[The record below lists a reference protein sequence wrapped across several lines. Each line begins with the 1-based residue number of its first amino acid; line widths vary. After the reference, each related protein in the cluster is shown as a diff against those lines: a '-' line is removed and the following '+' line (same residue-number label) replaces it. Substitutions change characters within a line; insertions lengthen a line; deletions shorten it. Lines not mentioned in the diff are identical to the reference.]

1 MIALRLSVHISIAL
15 MPDLAY
21 TVNNEV
27 NMKCGMVGLPNAGK
41 STLFNALMKK
51 ALAHAANFPFCTI
64 EPNVGQVPIND
75 PRLQQLA
82 QITQTKTIIPTTLE
96 CVDIAGLIKGASKGE
111 GLGNK
116 FLANIRN
123 VDLILHVVRAFPDS
137 FSGNEASSLSD
148 INIIET
154 ELILADVQILEKYT
168 AKNARNNPFAKI
180 CQILMDR
187 LMAENPCTQD
197 EISQLNIEEQD
208 FVAKLGLI
216 TLKPMLYVVNINEN
230 MIGQE
235 LAFLSELK
243 KPYVICCA
251 KLLDECNR
259 IADDIERDTILSMY
273 QIKDQGLDNILL
285 QGYKM
290 LNLITFF
297 TAGEKEVRAWQIT
310 NGISA
315 PQAAGKIHTDFEK
328 GFICAEVITYTDFI
342 TYDGW
347 IGCKTV
353 GKIRREGKKYIVND
367 GDVCLFRHNT

>member
-1 MIALRLSVHISIAL
+1 
-15 MPDLAY
+15 
-21 TVNNEV
+21 
-27 NMKCGMVGLPNAGK
+27 MKCGMVGLPNAGK

-75 PRLQQLA
+75 PRLQKLSEIA
-82 QITQTKTIIPTTLE
+82 QTHTIIPTTLE

-137 FSGNEASSLSD
+137 FSGSEATSLSD

-154 ELILADVQILEKYT
+154 ELILADVQVLEKYT
-168 AKNARNNPFAKI
+168 AKNARNNPFAKV
-180 CQILMDR
+180 CQMLFDR
-187 LMAENPCTQD
+187 LMAEKPCTQAEINQLSTD
-197 EISQLNIEEQD
+197 EQQ
-208 FVAKLGLI
+208 FVEKLGLI
-216 TLKPMLYVVNINEN
+216 TLKPMLYVINISED
-230 MIGQE
+230 MIGQD
-235 LAFLSELK
+235 LTFLSELH

-259 IADDIERDTILSMY
+259 IEDDAERDTILSMY
-273 QIKDQGLDNILL
+273 QIKEHGLDNILL

-310 NGISA
+310 NGMTA

-328 GFICAEVITYTDFI
+328 GFICSEVIAYNDFI
-342 TYDGW
+342 EHDGW
-347 IGCKTV
+347 TGCKSV
-353 GKIRREGKKYIVND
+353 GKIRREGKKYVVID
-367 GDVCLFRHNT
+367 GDVCLIRHNT